1 VTSAAISVRALGA
14 LSAGLLAL
22 GMLAACTPEPK
33 PAPTPTKTALF
44 SSDAEAFKAA
54 EETYRAYT
62 DALNNVDT
70 SDPKTWEPATRWTVG
85 RASSAL
91 KKSLS
96 ELQAEEVQLTGNTV
110 IITAAPIKADLET
123 GKVSVHIC
131 ADVSQTDV
139 IDSTGN
145 SLVPS
150 DRSPVQSVR
159 AEFVEADSE
168 TGLRLASTTAESTL
182 QCSH

>member
-1 VTSAAISVRALGA
+1 MTSAAISVRALRA

-70 SDPKTWEPATRWTVG
+70 SDPHTFESVYEFGSGTFKSGDKKNLSWMHAEKLKLGGETRVTRMSGVSTADNRSTV
-85 RASSAL
+85 RVLACL
-91 KKSLS
+91 
-96 ELQAEEVQLTGNTV
+96 
-110 IITAAPIKADLET
+110 
-123 GKVSVHIC
+123 
-131 ADVSQTDV
+131 DVSTVTLVDTEGTSRV
-139 IDSTGN
+139 NPTRPDKYGLSVTLKESHGRLTIDS
-145 SLVPS
+145 
-150 DRSPVQSVR
+150 
-159 AEFVEADSE
+159 AEVAQDQ
-168 TGLRLASTTAESTL
+168 TCAE
-182 QCSH
+182 